1 MYAESL
7 VSFYEDDVVSEFLLK
22 SSTAFEAA
30 IKGYSTT
37 SITRLLD
44 RRHNAAVG
52 DLLEAPAK
60 IDLSVAKSYRELDEA
75 DDLVYRMYSARGYS
89 VAEPGSQPR
98 PARKSARRE
107 SVIIGRIG
115 DRVVGTVTV
124 GIDSP
129 NGLLVDEGNAD
140 AVDRLRRRG
149 MRLGE
154 VVRLAVD
161 EELDSRRVLAS
172 LFNAAHGVME
182 ANRLDHVFIEV
193 NPRHVAFY
201 RRALCFEVEGEERVC
216 PRVGAPS
223 LLLRMRV
230 ANLTSKIGQLEKA
243 LVDFPLG

>member
-7 VSFYEDDVVSEFLLK
+7 VSFYEDDVASEFFLK
-22 SSTAFEAA
+22 SSMAFEAA
-30 IKGYSTT
+30 IKGYGTA
-37 SITRLLD
+37 SISKLLD
-44 RRHNAAVG
+44 RRLNAAVG
-52 DLLEAPAK
+52 DLLEEPAQ
-60 IDLSVAKSYRELDEA
+60 IDLSVAKSYRERDEA

-98 PARKSARRE
+98 PARRQARRE

-115 DRVVGTVTV
+115 GRVVGTVTV

-129 NGLLVDEGNAD
+129 NGLLVDEGNAET
-140 AVDRLRRRG
+140 VDRLRLQG

-161 EELDSRRVLAS
+161 EEMDSRRVLAA
-172 LFNAAHGVME
+172 LFNGAHGVMH

-243 LVDFPLG
+243 LVDFPLD